1 MDDLTKLYQVKRT
14 VTQMLHDR
22 GYIVSQAELDQT
34 KEEFKAKYSEA
45 PSREA
50 LTIVKRNK
58 DDPTDQ
64 ICVFFPDER
73 KVGMKTIAN
82 YVERMK
88 EAGIN
93 RAIIVVQESMTAFA
107 KRAVSEM
114 PLYHMEQ
121 ALETELLVNIT
132 QHQLVPKHV
141 VLSPEEKKELLERY
155 KLRETQLP
163 RMQVTDPIAR
173 YFGMRRGNVVKII
186 RPSETAGKYIT
197 YRLVQ

>member
-1 MDDLTKLYQVKRT
+1 
-14 VTQMLHDR
+14 MLHDR
-22 GYIVSQAELDQT
+22 GYIVSQAELDLT

-45 PSREA
+45 PSRESMS
-50 LTIVKRNK
+50 IVKRNK

-73 KVGMKTIAN
+73 KVGMKSIAT
-82 YVERMK
+82 YVEKMK
-88 EAGIN
+88 ETGIN
-93 RAIIVVQESMTAFA
+93 RAIIVVQDSMTAFA

-121 ALETELLVNIT
+121 VLETELLINIT

-141 VLSPEEKKELLERY
+141 VLSPEEKKDLLERY
-155 KLRETQLP
+155 KLRDTQLP

-173 YFGMRRGNVVKII
+173 YYGMRRGTVVKII